1 MHITQTMTLYLK
13 GFETGGKM
21 VNGHT
26 VLLPHGQPALTA
38 YLDSEGVW
46 TIGWGHTG
54 RDVGPKTVITLA
66 IAEQLF
72 AANVAFFEHGVEH
85 LIAGGAP
92 TSQNQF
98 DALVS
103 FAFNCGLHAE
113 ETSTL
118 LKYHRAGNY
127 KAAADEFLRW
137 TNHGKAGLV
146 DRRQHERAI
155 YLG

>member
-1 MHITQTMTLYLK
+1 MHISPNMTLYLK

-21 VNGHT
+21 VNGRT

-38 YLDSEGVW
+38 YKDINGVW

-54 RDVGPKTVITLA
+54 RDVGPNTVISLA
-66 IAEQLF
+66 VAEQLF

-85 LIAGGAP
+85 LLNGHP
-92 TSQNQF
+92 TTQGQF

-118 LKYHRAGNY
+118 LKYHLAGNY
-127 KAAADEFLRW
+127 AAAANEFGRW
-137 TNHGKAGLV
+137 TDHGVKGLI
-146 DRRQHERAI
+146 DRRAHERAI